1 MIMVV
6 IWTTPRTICL
16 HLKLGVKRS
25 TTPISWN
32 ALNPIKWRPTM
43 TISKRKQ
50 QESGKKKGKG
60 KTFVYALDVE
70 PM

>member
-1 MIMVV
+1 
-6 IWTTPRTICL
+6 
-16 HLKLGVKRS
+16 
-25 TTPISWN
+25 
-32 ALNPIKWRPTM
+32 M

-50 QESGKKKGKG
+50 QESGKNRGKG